1 MKSAE
6 TIFRQYLKEKGMLVS
21 CQREQ
26 ILAAFMKARSHL
38 AIDDLYNAVRKK
50 NPKIGLATVYRTM
63 RVICEAG
70 LEREVDFGDGLRR
83 FEHKYQRQH
92 HHHLVCIKCGRVIEV
107 ASDEIERLQK
117 NLAKQHNFAST
128 RDTMK
133 IFGICS
139 KCQHNE
145 NRTHTTK
152 RTIST

>member
-21 CQREQ
+21 RQREQ
-26 ILAAFMKARSHL
+26 VLETFMKAKSHL
-38 AIDDLYNAVRKK
+38 TIDDLYNAVRKK

-92 HHHLVCIKCGRVIEV
+92 HHHLVCIK
-107 ASDEIERLQK
+107 
-117 NLAKQHNFAST
+117 
-128 RDTMK
+128 
-133 IFGICS
+133 
-139 KCQHNE
+139 
-145 NRTHTTK
+145 
-152 RTIST
+152 